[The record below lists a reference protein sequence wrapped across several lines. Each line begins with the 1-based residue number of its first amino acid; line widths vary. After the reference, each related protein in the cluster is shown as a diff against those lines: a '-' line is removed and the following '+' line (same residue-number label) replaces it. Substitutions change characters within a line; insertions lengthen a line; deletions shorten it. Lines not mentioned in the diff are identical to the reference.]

1 MKVKCV
7 NDKAG
12 QTGDAQSVRV
22 TINPVENMSA
32 WSWGQGPHPL
42 HFCLRGCVVQAE
54 DEFTGGGNHS
64 NRESQEF
71 RPMVPD

>member
-1 MKVKCV
+1 MTR
-7 NDKAG
+7 AG
-12 QTGDAQSVRV
+12 QMGDAQSMRV

-54 DEFTGGGNHS
+54 DKPIGGGNQS
-64 NRESQEF
+64 NRESWEF
-71 RPMVPD
+71 WPMVPD